1 MSNPYLQ
8 LSQKQNL
15 VTAAMMTSLQI
26 LQMTNLQLQS
36 YVQNLMDSNVVI
48 DISAAAEDPADVPLP
63 VQFDYYDPYAAQ
75 MEYSHS
81 SVPVNPD
88 ADREQFIRDKAR
100 GTSIIPDL
108 DEQASVLPLCKEERL
123 IVSYLISLLD
133 RNGRLEESD
142 EELSRLLGQ
151 EPAVIRRC
159 VEALQ
164 SLEPAGVGARS
175 LSECLILQLRRMPED
190 TQTAQK
196 IVEGFLPE
204 LSRKQYRAIAKAL
217 GVPTAAVMA
226 ASEQICA
233 TNPKPFNG
241 LSNEEATGY
250 IVPDIRVF
258 CDENGLHC
266 VLNDRFIPKIRID
279 PHYLALIR
287 DKGFDKEAREYLQKC
302 YTQASDIQRYISY
315 RSSTLRLVVDY
326 ILRTQQAF
334 FREGPGHRVSM
345 SNREIA
351 DALNLHDSTISRAVS
366 GKFFECDWGVFPLKS
381 LFSRSLQAADPMQS
395 VDYDHVV
402 GIMKKMIAAEPADRP
417 LSDQAISDAL
427 ADMGITLSRRTV
439 SKYRGEQN
447 IPSAA
452 ARSAGK
458 RK

>member
-1 MSNPYLQ
+1 MSSPYLQ
-8 LSQKQNL
+8 LSQKQSL

-36 YVQNLMDSNVVI
+36 YVQNLMNSNVVI
-48 DISAAAEDPADVPLP
+48 DISAAAENPTDVPLP

-81 SVPVNPD
+81 SAPVNPD

-100 GTSIIPDL
+100 ENSIILDL
-108 DEQASVLPLCKEERL
+108 DEQASILPLCKEERL

-133 RNGRLEESD
+133 KNGRLEESD
-142 EELSRLLGQ
+142 EELSALLGQ
-151 EPAVIRRC
+151 DLMVVHRC

-164 SLEPAGVGARS
+164 SLEPAGVGTRS

-190 TQTAQK
+190 TTLAQR

-204 LSRKQYRAIAKAL
+204 LSKKQYRVIAKTL
-217 GVPTAAVMA
+217 NVPTNAIIAAC
-226 ASEQICA
+226 EQICS
-233 TNPKPFNG
+233 TNPKPLNG
-241 LSNEEATGY
+241 LSDEDTTGY
-250 IVPDIRVF
+250 VVPDIRVV

-266 VLNDRFIPKIRID
+266 ILNDRFIPKIRID
-279 PHYLALIR
+279 PHYLALLR
-287 DKGFDKEAREYLQKC
+287 DKGFDKDAREYLQKC

-315 RSSTLRLVVDY
+315 RSSTLQLVMEY

-351 DALNLHDSTISRAVS
+351 DALNLHDSTISRAIS
-366 GKFFECDWGVFPLKS
+366 GKYFECDWGVFPLKS
-381 LFSRSLQAADPMQS
+381 LFSRSLQAADPEQS
-395 VDYDHVV
+395 VDYDHVI
-402 GIMKKMIAAEPADRP
+402 GIMKKMIVAEPADRP

-439 SKYRGEQN
+439 SKYRGEQK

-458 RK
+458 KK